1 LFESTDPRAPAR
13 QKKYLQHFFDDL
25 LQHKGIMCYKL
36 TETLLKT
43 NDNKELEGVFVAEK
57 QKKAPSSIKDIYHPD
72 GSVLLNIKIN
82 RPI

>member
-1 LFESTDPRAPAR
+1 MNPRAPAR
-13 QKKYLQHFFDDL
+13 QKKYLQRFFYDL

-43 NDNKELEGVFVAEK
+43 NDSKELEGAFVAEK

-72 GSVLLNIKIN
+72 GSVLLFSKVN
-82 RPI
+82 RLI